1 MARVVDKRRL
11 CNEVKET
18 ADCFHFF
25 LEYTSSNLGV
35 CHVRDDLPAPLRTPF
50 RRVWS
55 HRVWS
60 APEMYSAFNLGRAY
74 QLGRWHAVYEMS
86 MFSRQERKTTDSIL
100 VYYSSFPNL
109 LDEIHGAY
117 EYRYI
122 DGCSDDR

>member
-1 MARVVDKRRL
+1 VNNRRL

-18 ADCFHFF
+18 AACLHFC
-25 LEYTSSNLGV
+25 LEYTSDNLGV
-35 CHVRDDLPAPLRTPF
+35 CHVQDHIPVFL

>member
-1 MARVVDKRRL
+1 
-11 CNEVKET
+11 
-18 ADCFHFF
+18 
-25 LEYTSSNLGV
+25 
-35 CHVRDDLPAPLRTPF
+35 
-50 RRVWS
+50 
-55 HRVWS
+55 
-60 APEMYSAFNLGRAY
+60 
-74 QLGRWHAVYEMS
+74 MS

>member
-1 MARVVDKRRL
+1 
-11 CNEVKET
+11 
-18 ADCFHFF
+18 
-25 LEYTSSNLGV
+25 
-35 CHVRDDLPAPLRTPF
+35 
-50 RRVWS
+50 
-55 HRVWS
+55 
-60 APEMYSAFNLGRAY
+60 MYSAFNLGRAY